1 MNVAIAAAYKKQPQ
15 LMANFLLE
23 ISLTSALTEEEEE
36 KEKKSR
42 KKGALELLCV
52 SLWLQLYQ

>member
-23 ISLTSALTEEEEE
+23 ISLTSALTEGEERRR
-36 KEKKSR
+36 KEKKNR
-42 KKGALELLCV
+42 TEGV
-52 SLWLQLYQ
+52 LWLHLYQ